1 MDSVFGG
8 LDLGALEDLR
18 VGLMGWRRKTGELRD
33 DIY

>member
-1 MDSVFGG
+1 MDSVLGD
-8 LDLGALEDLR
+8 LDLGVLEDLR